1 VARRQRQAET
11 PGAEQ
16 IYVSGC
22 SGNVVAGKYNN
33 GAPENRAKL
42 GARLHD
48 AMVAAWKETRRVP
61 VRDFTFRA
69 VPLKLAPRESA
80 GFTIP
85 ELEAQ
90 LVPEKK
96 PFAQCLAAMGLS
108 WRKRLASG
116 RELQIPVLDFGPAQ
130 LLLLPGETYVEYQL
144 AAQALRPDSFVC
156 VAGYGDG
163 ATGYI
168 PTEEYVKEGDGN
180 LTDWCW
186 VAPGSETPMRAAI
199 AEALKVAP

>member
-1 VARRQRQAET
+1 
-11 PGAEQ
+11 
-16 IYVSGC
+16 
-22 SGNVVAGKYNN
+22 
-33 GAPENRAKL
+33 
-42 GARLHD
+42 
-48 AMVAAWKETRRVP
+48 MVASWNQTKRVP

-69 VPLKLAPRESA
+69 VPLKLAPRDSA

-108 WRKRLASG
+108 WRKRLATG
-116 RELQIPVLDFGPAQ
+116 RDLQIPVIDFGPAQ
-130 LLLLPGETYVEYQL
+130 LLLLPGEAYVEYQL
-144 AAQALRPDSFVC
+144 AAQQLRSDSFVC

-186 VAPGSETPMRAAI
+186 VAPGSEAPMRAAL
-199 AEALKVAP
+199 AEALRAR